1 MHMRSIRLPS
11 VMMHKKPAASAHHHR
26 HHSAAHN
33 EQGMLLPDH
42 HHQQQQQ
49 QQQQQAK
56 SQSELELGS
65 VAAVSKPH
73 EQNAARASAKAAK
86 FDIKEGTFKE
96 QVRITS

>member
-33 EQGMLLPDH
+33 EQGMLLPD